1 MNTHSSF
8 HSEAFC
14 DDAGQFS
21 ITDKENFRAWRLAH
35 CGCELAL
42 SVHPRSYLR
51 SLRANGYYW
60 GIVIAAAVKESGQ
73 PADDIHSF
81 WCEQF
86 LPDERKRL
94 KFFNRLTGQ
103 ALQVDID
110 SRRSSKLTGRA
121 FYDFVE
127 NCRLWMQEWL
137 GVTVPDPDPD
147 YWRKRTKK
155 VIEHAAEA

>member
-1 MNTHSSF
+1 MVPSATTF
-8 HSEAFC
+8 HGEAFC
-14 DDAGQFS
+14 DDTGKFS
-21 ITDKENFRAWRLAH
+21 LADAPGFRAWLEGQH
-35 CGCELAL
+35 GKELAF
-42 SVHPRSYLR
+42 SVQPRAYLR

-60 GIVIAAAVKESGQ
+60 GTVVAAAVHESGQ
-73 PADDIHSF
+73 PECDIHSF

-86 LPDERKRL
+86 LHDERKRL

-155 VIEHAAEA
+155 AVEHAS